1 MANFSSLEILDL
13 HYNDFTGSISPY
25 IGALS
30 SLKALSL
37 SCNGLNGTLPTQD
50 LCALKKLEE
59 LDLAKNY
66 FEGILPPCL
75 NNLSSLRLLD
85 ISNNQFSGNLSSS
98 PIASLTSLEYIDL
111 SYNLFEGLFSFS
123 LFANH
128 SKLKVLTLSNCNLNK
143 PTSNISKFLFD
154 QHELE
159 VVAIPHSTLPMV
171 PLSVRSFLDISNNHM
186 SGTIPEWIVNNNGIV
201 RKVVDLSNNSFEDY
215 LVSSGFDVPYKS
227 LLKRDFKI
235 DGTVWMYQLQVKI
248 EFVTKYRF
256 DFYKGHILDM
266 MSALDLSFNKLIGE
280 IPPELGQ
287 LSLIHALN
295 LSHNQ
300 LTGSIPKSFSNLT
313 QLESLDLSHNNLSG
327 EIPSVLVDLNSLA
340 IFNVAYNN
348 LSGKLPD
355 FTAQFGTFGKSSYEG
370 NPFLCGPPL
379 ESCTR
384 IDESPPSPQKS
395 SKATSVLYINPHWR
409 QRCFNLIEDRATN
422 HITSNA
428 SNLNTPTPYQ
438 GSEQVTVGNGQNLPI
453 QSIVPSHDS
462 SPSDP
467 IPDAILLST
476 QTSEPTLLPNEP
488 SSTTSDTS
496 LTSTQHPMQTRSKSG
511 IHKPKLGYVAQVD
524 YTLTEPS
531 SYKVTAQHPQWCTA
545 MQDEFDALQKQGTW
559 SLVIPPPNKNVVGC
573 KWVYKLKHNS
583 DGTIARYKAKLVAK
597 GFHQQQGV
605 DYDETFNPVIEPPT
619 VRLILSLA
627 VSHNWFL
634 RQLDVKNAFLHDTLK
649 EKVYM
654 AQPQGYIDSTHPHY
668 VYKLHKS
675 IYGLKQVPRAWFES
689 FTTQLLHLGFIAS
702 TADSSLFIYHHQ
714 QVIAYLLLYVDD
726 IVLTSNSTYFLDN
739 LIIQLRKHH
748 MVDSKPAK
756 TPCSPNTRPSLHEGD
771 LLFDPHGYRSLVGA
785 LHYLTFTRPDISFA
799 VHQVCQYMTASTSTH
814 LTAAKRILRY
824 IKGTLYHGIAFTPR
838 PLCLCLYSQMLTGL
852 ADSNLDDRR
861 STSGLLVYLGSK
873 SYYLAWSTVCQEA
886 TYSLSFLH

>member
-13 HYNDFTGSISPY
+13 SYNDFTGSISPY

-37 SCNGLNGTLPTQD
+37 SYVGLNGTLPTQD

-59 LDLAKNY
+59 LDLAYND

-75 NNLSSLRLLD
+75 NNLTSLRLLD
-85 ISNNQFSGNLSSS
+85 ISNNRFGGNVSSS
-98 PIASLTSLEYIDL
+98 VIASLTSLEYIDL

-128 SKLKVLTLSNCNLNK
+128 SKLKVLVLSNCNLNK
-143 PTSNISKFLFD
+143 PTGNIPKFLFD

-159 VVAIPHSTLPMV
+159 VVAISHSTLPVV

-186 SGTIPEWIVNNNGIV
+186 SGST
-201 RKVVDLSNNSFEDY
+201 
-215 LVSSGFDVPYKS
+215 
-227 LLKRDFKI
+227 
-235 DGTVWMYQLQVKI
+235 
-248 EFVTKYRF
+248 
-256 DFYKGHILDM
+256 FYKGLILDM

-287 LSLIHALN
+287 LSSIHALN

-327 EIPSVLVDLNSLA
+327 EIPSVLVDLNFLA

-496 LTSTQHPMQTRSKSG
+496 LTSNTTPNANQLNILNGVLPCKMNLLPYRNKAHGP
-511 IHKPKLGYVAQVD
+511 L
-524 YTLTEPS
+524 L
-531 SYKVTAQHPQWCTA
+531 
-545 MQDEFDALQKQGTW
+545 F
-559 SLVIPPPNKNVVGC
+559 PPPNKNVVGC

-619 VRLILSLA
+619 
-627 VSHNWFL
+627 
-634 RQLDVKNAFLHDTLK
+634 
-649 EKVYM
+649 
-654 AQPQGYIDSTHPHY
+654 GYIDSTHPHY

-675 IYGLKQVPRAWFES
+675 IYGLKQAPRAWFES

-702 TADSSLFIYHHQ
+702 IADSSLFIYHHQ

-739 LIIQLRKHH
+739 LIIQLRK
-748 MVDSKPAK
+748 VF
-756 TPCSPNTRPSLHEGD
+756 D
-771 LLFDPHGYRSLVGA
+771 LKDLGT
-785 LHYLTFTRPDISFA
+785 LHYFL
-799 VHQVCQYMTASTSTH
+799 
-814 LTAAKRILRY
+814 
-824 IKGTLYHGIAFTPR
+824 
-838 PLCLCLYSQMLTGL
+838 GL
-852 ADSNLDDRR
+852 
-861 STSGLLVYLGSK
+861 
-873 SYYLAWSTVCQEA
+873 
-886 TYSLSFLH
+886 